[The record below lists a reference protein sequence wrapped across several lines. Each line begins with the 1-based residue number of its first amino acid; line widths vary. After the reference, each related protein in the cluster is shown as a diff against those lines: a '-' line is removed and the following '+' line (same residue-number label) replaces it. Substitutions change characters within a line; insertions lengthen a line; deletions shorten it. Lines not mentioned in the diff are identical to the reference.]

1 MTVSNKFRLAHM
13 IYEILPCNSWEK
25 TACCSCLK
33 GKYKENKRDNRKKN
47 SWGGRRHVI
56 SKRPWQRSARR
67 SERSFY
73 EDLPQDMGRMD
84 YALSYILN
92 REVFVTF
99 CIYKHIC
106 SALLSRAF
114 GKSLLGNTLLTQ
126 WITLPNLRGGPPI
139 ARAVLS
145 DNVDYI
151 FEIHKL

>member
-1 MTVSNKFRLAHM
+1 
-13 IYEILPCNSWEK
+13 
-25 TACCSCLK
+25 
-33 GKYKENKRDNRKKN
+33 
-47 SWGGRRHVI
+47 
-56 SKRPWQRSARR
+56 
-67 SERSFY
+67 
-73 EDLPQDMGRMD
+73 MGRMD

-106 SALLSRAF
+106 SALLPLAF

-145 DNVDYI
+145 DDVDHI

>member
-1 MTVSNKFRLAHM
+1 
-13 IYEILPCNSWEK
+13 
-25 TACCSCLK
+25 
-33 GKYKENKRDNRKKN
+33 
-47 SWGGRRHVI
+47 
-56 SKRPWQRSARR
+56 
-67 SERSFY
+67 
-73 EDLPQDMGRMD
+73 MGRMD

-106 SALLSRAF
+106 SALLPLAF
-114 GKSLLGNTLLTQ
+114 DKSLLGNTLLTQ